1 MPSRAYTEG
10 MRALALSF
18 ALLAATPAAAWDWDF
33 GHHSSSSGAPCDVG
47 CGVFFGLTFGL
58 DLAIDIVDVVV
69 LANHDFISPGWSVV
83 QALWGVGHVIFGAV
97 ASGLGGLGVA
107 LQVKDAGTVLGLGLL
122 TLGEGIFLVVV
133 AIVSTVRFFQH
144 RREQRLHPA
153 VPVVSLSL
161 EPRGGATAVLG
172 WRF

>member
-1 MPSRAYTEG
+1 
-10 MRALALSF
+10 MRALALAV
-18 ALLAATPAAAWDWDF
+18 ALLAATPASAWDWDF
-33 GHHSSSSGAPCDVG
+33 GHHSSSSGSPCDVG

-69 LANHDFISPGWSVV
+69 LANHGFISPGWSVV
-83 QALWGVGHVIFGAV
+83 QALWGIAHLAFGTV
-97 ASGLGGLGVA
+97 ASAAGGLGLA
-107 LQVKDAGTVLGLGLL
+107 LQVKDAGTVFGLGLV
-122 TLGEGIFLVVV
+122 TLGEGILLVVV

-161 EPRGGATAVLG
+161 KPRGRAMASLA